1 MWALH
6 RIPCRESELAMAVPN
21 ALFVMSW
28 TQGEFNASEVCIG
41 PGGGR
46 MGLGDGRERREG
58 RSCELERPGRY

>member
-1 MWALH
+1 
-6 RIPCRESELAMAVPN
+6 MAVPK

-46 MGLGDGRERREG
+46 MGLGDGREG
-58 RSCELERPGRY
+58 RSCELDRPGLPGRY